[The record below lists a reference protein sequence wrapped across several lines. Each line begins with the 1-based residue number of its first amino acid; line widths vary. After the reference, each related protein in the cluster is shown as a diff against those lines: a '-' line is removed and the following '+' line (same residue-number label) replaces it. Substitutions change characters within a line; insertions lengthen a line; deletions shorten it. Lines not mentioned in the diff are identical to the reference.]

1 MPPHPELIKFPINH
15 TVFPDVISLIT
26 KLSGAN
32 VLDTS
37 ITAPATV
44 LRLVKA
50 NDYAPEVL
58 YWDSG
63 ALISVLTGAAVDPA
77 RKKLIAGGV
86 VERHFI
92 VCDLTE

>member
-1 MPPHPELIKFPINH
+1 M
-15 TVFPDVISLIT
+15 
-26 KLSGAN
+26 
-32 VLDTS
+32 
-37 ITAPATV
+37 

-50 NDYAPEVL
+50 KDYAPEVL

-77 RKKLIAGGV
+77 RGKLIAGGV
-86 VERHFI
+86 YERQFI